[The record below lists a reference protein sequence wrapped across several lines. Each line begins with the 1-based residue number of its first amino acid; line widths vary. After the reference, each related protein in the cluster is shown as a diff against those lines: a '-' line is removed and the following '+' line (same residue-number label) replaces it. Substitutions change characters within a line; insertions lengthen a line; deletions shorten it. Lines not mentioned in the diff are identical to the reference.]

1 METKKFY
8 YIKTDKDMIDLTL
21 DILDSGPLSIIWNL
35 SGMYTMLE
43 KAAVE
48 NIVSLLEDQ
57 KRQRV
62 QSPPYRIHWD
72 DLYVAYE
79 DDYIRLNRIIG
90 CLTT

>member
-1 METKKFY
+1 MEIKSFY

-21 DILDSGPLSIIWNL
+21 DILGSGPLPIIWNL
-35 SGMYTMLE
+35 NGMHVVMQ

-48 NIVSLLEDQ
+48 NIVGLLEDQ

-79 DDYIRLNRIIG
+79 DDYIRLNRFIEH
-90 CLTT
+90 LTV